1 MAEATANAK
10 PAADQAPG
18 TKTERK
24 VLVKL
29 LNDVWIDDP
38 GHPEAGPDGIRRV
51 RTNTLILD
59 AEGKP
64 QLDPKTKMYICK
76 QEEVE
81 LPLSVVKILLAAGK
95 AERLDPL

>member
-1 MAEATANAK
+1 MAEATAK
-10 PAADQAPG
+10 EPTAAIQPQGA
-18 TKTERK
+18 KTERK

-29 LNDVWIDDP
+29 LNDVWIDDKD
-38 GHPEAGPDGIRRV
+38 HPDADASGIRRV

-81 LPLSVVKILLAAGK
+81 LPISVVKVLLAAGK